1 MSSASSSLKMFGG
14 SRKLRDD
21 YVKKATID
29 DEDSGEEEIYVD
41 RLKKYCRDN
50 NLSKPEFEKKSEGK
64 RYHVTVIVDGKSVL
78 AKSKLGETDSVTEV
92 RNRAC
97 QEWIK
102 KHAVKNV
109 KSNEDPFGLELEQN
123 SFQEEPRQV
132 PSSSQE
138 EVYHDGLKKYL
149 KQHNLHPEF
158 KYSFVNDKC
167 QMVLTVGGQS
177 VMVMAKK
184 YDTEKVEQIR
194 KRVSQKWM
202 ETHAKEVKSIEDM
215 FGSDLDSSQES
226 VKVIEDAVSN
236 QEKTGRKDLMKQ
248 VFDSS
253 LSDSTPV
260 KKRPSSPS
268 SPPSPILSR
277 SSSKPSGGRSLRRG
291 RGTFEFNNSQS
302 SISSSESTSEKCVR
316 EMREKELLDEK
327 SQRISKKS
335 SLTSSQSDI
344 DDLLDSKDILSAPLR
359 RETSFPKKKNSI
371 FARLEKKAEEV
382 ENEEEKREIFKFS
395 VGSKET
401 NMDKWLSKED
411 KSIKK
416 SKKDK
421 RDDKVDSLSEK
432 DNTESQSSKGIKRKF
447 SDKKINTVE
456 AESDSNEGGKK
467 KTFSHSRDLTN
478 HKKNCKEKL
487 GNDAGDGYKFSF
499 SSADKSEFL
508 KSKKSSDGSKKG
520 KEKPVKEFDMF
531 ASEGNMMTEKEKK
544 RNEAGPS
551 KVTSVMSS
559 SSTSKPPKTNSFKQ
573 SSVFDDVEDDPFIVQ
588 IQERQRKKEEK
599 NKRERQRRRDRKSS
613 TCLPVKGT

>member
-1 MSSASSSLKMFGG
+1 MIKVNVNVIKMHIFTTFYIRYYIWILDYSIKLECKFIFILADYIIMSSASTSLKMFGG

-29 DEDSGEEEIYVD
+29 DEDSGEAEIYVD

-50 NLSKPEFEKKSEGK
+50 NLSKPEVNSKLEGK
-64 RYHVTVIVDGKSVL
+64 RYHVTVVVDGKEIL
-78 AKSKLGETDSVTEV
+78 AKSKLVESDSLTEV
-92 RNRAC
+92 KNRAC
-97 QEWIK
+97 QKWMEK
-102 KHAVKNV
+102 YAVKDV
-109 KSNEDPFGLELEQN
+109 KSREDPFGLELEQN
-123 SFQEEPRQV
+123 SFQEEHRQV
-132 PSSSQE
+132 PSSGQE
-138 EVYHDGLKKYL
+138 EVHHDGLKKYL

-158 KYSFVNDKC
+158 KYSFVNEKC
-167 QMVLTVGGQS
+167 QMVLTVGGKS

-184 YDTEKVEQIR
+184 YDQETTSQIH
-194 KRVSQKWM
+194 KRASQKWM

-260 KKRPSSPS
+260 KKRPLSPS

-277 SSSKPSGGRSLRRG
+277 SSSKPSGGRSLRKG

-302 SISSSESTSEKCVR
+302 SISSSESTSEKFVR

-382 ENEEEKREIFKFS
+382 EKEEEKREIFKFS

-401 NMDKWLSKED
+401 KMDKWLSKED

-421 RDDKVDSLSEK
+421 REDKVDSSSEK

-456 AESDSNEGGKK
+456 AESDSKEGGKK
-467 KTFSHSRDLTN
+467 KTSSHSRDLTN
-478 HKKNCKEKL
+478 HKKDCKEKL

-520 KEKPVKEFDMF
+520 KERPVKEFDMF

-551 KVTSVMSS
+551 KATSVMSS
-559 SSTSKPPKTNSFKQ
+559 SYSKHQ
-573 SSVFDDVEDDPFIVQ
+573 
-588 IQERQRKKEEK
+588 KKY
-599 NKRERQRRRDRKSS
+599 QHYWH
-613 TCLPVKGT
+613 TA